1 MAQANPSTIVEHAV
15 HYFMHLRQCGLQ
27 PSLSLKTLP
36 SGIVCA
42 SSSVY
47 SNPQAVNFQNSKT
60 NLKHRS
66 GQRSRTRR
74 KQKRNLIS
82 PSVPVAVVTDFPGTD
97 TKSNHV
103 NQNSDSLDFSGTE
116 FALNHE
122 TSINTSQLC
131 ICGPPDELCQCPTG
145 IPNLQSDSSDLHLDA
160 SSSSSIPSLDQQ
172 PSVHNENVL
181 NHKLCRFCETEFALL
196 NDFKTHLR
204 KYGFICYNCLDF
216 YSDMTWYPEA
226 VADLR
231 FEKVGAVP
239 ASTST
244 SNSGQRL

>member
-15 HYFMHLRQCGLQ
+15 HYFMHLWQCGLQ

-36 SGIVCA
+36 NGIVCA

-47 SNPQAVNFQNSKT
+47 SNPQAVTFQNGKT

-74 KQKRNLIS
+74 KQKRNLSS
-82 PSVPVAVVTDFPGTD
+82 PSVPVAVVTDSPETD

-103 NQNSDSLDFSGTE
+103 NQNSDSLDFSPTE
-116 FALNHE
+116 LALNHE

-131 ICGPPDELCQCPTG
+131 ICGPPDAPCQCPTL
-145 IPNLQSDSSDLHLDA
+145 IRNLQSDSSAIHLDA
-160 SSSSSIPSLDQQ
+160 SSSSSLSSFGQQ
-172 PSVHNENVL
+172 PSVHDENVL
-181 NHKLCRFCETEFALL
+181 HQKLCRFCETEFAML

-204 KYGFICYNCLDF
+204 KFGFICYNCLDF
-216 YSDMTWYPEA
+216 YSDMAWYPEA
-226 VADLR
+226 
-231 FEKVGAVP
+231 E
-239 ASTST
+239 ASFLPT
-244 SNSGQRL
+244 